1 MHSSSNN
8 SNNNNNNG
16 SSVNSSNNPSPLL
29 GFDEP
34 LTRKARRISLSEI
47 GFGKLESYEKLEQ
60 LGEGTYATVFKG
72 RSHLTRNNVA
82 LKVREGGSKKWRE

>member
-1 MHSSSNN
+1 MIDGSN
-8 SNNNNNNG
+8 S
-16 SSVNSSNNPSPLL
+16 PSPLL
-29 GFDEP
+29 GEEP

-72 RSHLTRNNVA
+72 KSHLTRNNVA
-82 LKVREGGSKKWRE
+82 LKVRPLS

>member
-1 MHSSSNN
+1 MIDGSN
-8 SNNNNNNG
+8 S
-16 SSVNSSNNPSPLL
+16 PSPLL
-29 GFDEP
+29 GEEP

-72 RSHLTRNNVA
+72 KS
-82 LKVREGGSKKWRE
+82 LKINDFIHQRFFLNLLSDFCLFSNADSRK